1 MPTLTLFSLYVYI
14 FTTQV
19 NIVRVASFMVSACTQ
34 QILHAMS
41 NPDQSR
47 AAMDNPET
55 RVVAARTDMYQKF
68 TDIVNSDEM
77 PDRCII
83 NMTDFNGIVVDCSV
97 LRGPALTMVQ
107 VSSIMRDVKRDMAKY
122 MRNFEASGKG
132 VNGSD
137 DFERDC
143 EFYDQFVHGNAV
155 IFAVY
160 LAWERGRNI
169 PRWNST
175 LLPADQQLDVGVQGQ
190 GSNGIAQKRGRETP
204 EQDKL
209 DKMITMQSQFFSYA
223 LGEGNRASNAS
234 TTSDR
239 MASLA
244 SLDAHMTLLQRL
256 RKDGDLTADQR
267 TRVDT
272 KYDQVFD
279 QIVAIDVVNVTRSPG
294 LA

>member
-1 MPTLTLFSLYVYI
+1 MTPDELY
-14 FTTQV
+14 
-19 NIVRVASFMVSACTQ
+19 
-34 QILHAMS
+34 L
-41 NPDQSR
+41 
-47 AAMDNPET
+47 
-55 RVVAARTDMYQKF
+55 
-68 TDIVNSDEM
+68 
-77 PDRCII
+77 
-83 NMTDFNGIVVDCSV
+83 
-97 LRGPALTMVQ
+97 
-107 VSSIMRDVKRDMAKY
+107 
-122 MRNFEASGKG
+122 
-132 VNGSD
+132 
-137 DFERDC
+137 
-143 EFYDQFVHGNAV
+143 
-155 IFAVY
+155 
-160 LAWERGRNI
+160 
-169 PRWNST
+169 
-175 LLPADQQLDVGVQGQ
+175 GVQGQ
-190 GSNGIAQKRGRETP
+190 GSSGIAQKRGRETP

-234 TTSDR
+234 TTRDR